1 MEVIA
6 ESLIFF
12 SSIPS
17 LTVVIMVSNPLS
29 LAAVVDVV
37 VSNASGV
44 ITSVLGSWVVEVALS
59 ATAVVVTASVRLV
72 RKYGDVVKDSVT

>member
-12 SSIPS
+12 SIPS
-17 LTVVIMVSNPLS
+17 LTGVIMVSNPLS

>member
-12 SSIPS
+12 SIPS

-29 LAAVVDVV
+29 QAAVVDVV
-37 VSNASGV
+37 VPNASGV

>member
-12 SSIPS
+12 SIPS